1 MPVDCEVF
9 QGNATITIEHLTG
22 EVKPLEAKT
31 GDRIPGGARNLDG
44 RMIVKVC
51 SMIFSCLDFPLQQI
65 CGKKLNRCVCVLLIC
80 SESHESIICQKCFSF
95 VHCPF

>member
-9 QGNATITIEHLTG
+9 QGSATITIEHLTG
-22 EVKPLEAKT
+22 EVKPLDIKV

-51 SMIFSCLDFPLQQI
+51 LSVCSFLEDRYCHEGKI
-65 CGKKLNRCVCVLLIC
+65 CINVFLFTSLIIGFGIH
-80 SESHESIICQKCFSF
+80 S
-95 VHCPF
+95 